1 MKCDREQQVIEATRN
16 GLWTASLRAHL
27 RHCALCSQT
36 ELIVTSLL
44 EDAARA
50 ERLFDLPPAGVVWR
64 RAQAR
69 RRQRALQRATRR
81 PFLIVGALGAVYS
94 VVLLLWG
101 IFQIPQSVYR
111 LVIAPPGLTEHVALT
126 GVVLSA
132 ILAIAGSCVF
142 VLETRR

>member
-1 MKCDREQQVIEATRN
+1 MRCDREQQVIEATRN
-16 GLWTASLRAHL
+16 GLWTSPLRAHL

-36 ELIVTSLL
+36 ELIVTSLQ

-50 ERLFDLPPAGVVWR
+50 ERLFDLPPAGMVWL
-64 RAQAR
+64 RAQAMR
-69 RRQRALQRATRR
+69 RERALQRAARR

-94 VVLLLWG
+94 VVFLLWG

-132 ILAIAGSCVF
+132 ILAIAGSCVL
-142 VLETRR
+142 VLEAKR

>member
-16 GLWTASLRAHL
+16 GLWTSSLRAHL
-27 RHCALCSQT
+27 RHCALCTQT
-36 ELIVTSLL
+36 ELIVTSLR

-50 ERLFDLPPAGVVWR
+50 ERLVDLPPAGMVWR

-69 RRQRALQRATRR
+69 RRERALQRAARR
-81 PFLIVGALGAVYS
+81 PFLIVGALGAIYS

-111 LVIAPPGLTEHVALT
+111 LFIAPPGLNEHVALT
-126 GVVLSA
+126 GAVLSG
-132 ILAIAGSCVF
+132 ILAIAGSCVL
-142 VLETRR
+142 VLETKR